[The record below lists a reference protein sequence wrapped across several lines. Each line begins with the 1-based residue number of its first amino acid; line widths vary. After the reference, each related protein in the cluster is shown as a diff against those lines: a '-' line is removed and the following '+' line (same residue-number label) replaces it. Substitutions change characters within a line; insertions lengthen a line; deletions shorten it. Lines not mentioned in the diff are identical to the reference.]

1 MAQSRYQ
8 CVQEAVVYLHRS
20 KRSDEAVLEK
30 KGERKLPMV
39 GKRQI
44 NIHEARTENLLLKTL
59 GGEKKAMW
67 P

>member
-1 MAQSRYQ
+1 M
-8 CVQEAVVYLHRS
+8 
-20 KRSDEAVLEK
+20 EK